1 MRNKFSGGF
10 VLAEFAIALPL
21 LILLGSA
28 LAFVGIK
35 IFEVGKSQLADYT
48 LETDAQYI
56 IEQITRESRTAK
68 EVEIT
73 DVADKI
79 QQLKIVYKTV
89 GEHTGKNN
97 IDEMIFG
104 NDYPLYRIA
113 DVWET
118 RFFIPHK
125 VTGEENFKLYSKRK
139 DDENIT
145 TPIAGNNTIGETK
158 INRLQY
164 KLYEDK
170 KILHVMLELESLV
183 TGRKIKLSTAV
194 FMPSY
199 GS

>member
-21 LILLGSA
+21 LILLGCG
-28 LAFVGIK
+28 LVFVGVET
-35 IFEVGKSQLADYT
+35 FEVGKNQLADYT
-48 LETDAQYI
+48 LETDAQHI

-73 DVADKI
+73 NITKDI

-125 VTGEENFKLYSKRK
+125 VTGEENFKLYAKRK

-158 INRLQY
+158 INRLEY
-164 KLYEDK
+164 NLVEG
-170 KILHVMLELESLV
+170 KILHVTLELESLV